1 MYRIVICDDEKKIL
15 ENITQRVRIGLE
27 RVSEEYDDR

>member
-15 ENITQRVRIGLE
+15 ENITQRVRIGFE